1 MYASECEQCEWNVS
15 VLAESTKQRGR
26 CLQSSVE
33 LLVTNVVEIGEHDQS
48 TEKLIN
54 KYEQNCVTKCGETK
68 QENSNLRH
76 NLFSMFNLIC

>member
-1 MYASECEQCEWNVS
+1 MIVECVS
-15 VLAESTKQRGR
+15 SGRVNKAEGR
-26 CLQSSVE
+26 CLQSSDE

-54 KYEQNCVTKCGETK
+54 KYEQNCVTKCGKTK

-76 NLFSMFNLIC
+76 KLIFNVKSYLLI